1 MREIVLKFNFFLLPF
16 TTMYAQ
22 DLGQYISIDQN
33 TYTVEQLVRDVLIDN
48 QCAVLTNIVSSTG
61 TDFGSSNGIGYFS
74 SNGASFPLAQGIVL
88 STGNAA
94 ESVGP
99 ETGYI
104 SSGSQNWPGDADL
117 ANAIPNHDLVNS
129 YNASYITF
137 DFVPLS
143 NVISFNFVFASD
155 EYGFYQCEYTDAF
168 AFLLTDN
175 ETGVTTNLALVPGT
189 LNPISV
195 LSVRDNE
202 HNPDC
207 ASVNEEY
214 FEVYYGSTGL
224 PPIESPTNYTGH
236 TVKMTAQSTVVFNRS
251 YSIKLVIADAYD
263 PLLDAAVFLEGG
275 SFNLVQDLEDITL
288 CENDSV
294 QFNAP
299 EIEGGNYQWSGP
311 AGFSSNIQNPV
322 IETINTENQ
331 GEYFLD
337 ISLNDE
343 CAFTSSLNLFVNTT
357 PETQVMTSLELCDDN
372 LDGFMSFT
380 LTDKDIEAIN
390 GQTGIE
396 VTYHA
401 TQSDADNNSS
411 SLTSPFTNDIADLQT
426 VFIRLTNDSS
436 GCFSTMPMDLVVH
449 PLPILEEIELATQ
462 CDDNTDGLQTF
473 DMNGVEALLIGN
485 QTGIAVS
492 YHATQSDA
500 ENNSNELG
508 NSITTTQPYEQT
520 IYIRLEN
527 FFTGCYNTGATEL
540 QVDPMPVIPVLTPLV
555 LCDDNNVGDLQ
566 EEFDLSTKDTQ
577 VVNGQN
583 AMVSYHATLQD
594 AYDNSSPLPT
604 LFTSGTQT
612 IFAALQDTISGCR
625 VVSPLDLIVDPI
637 PDDFD
642 TLEIN
647 ICDFINV
654 GDLLAYYPNITIYD
668 SPESIQPLAP
678 SVTLLPGD
686 YYITQLN
693 NFNCKSINR
702 IKVNLSCLP
711 KIPDGFSPNEDG
723 FNDYFNIQNLY
734 DVFVEHKLK
743 IFNRFGTLI
752 FEGDNSKKWDGKAD
766 NSNKVVPVGTY
777 FYLLELNNTNND
789 RFTGWVYLNY

>member
-1 MREIVLKFNFFLLPF
+1 MRYFTIVFLLLSLSGH
-16 TTMYAQ
+16 TQ
-22 DLGQYISIDQN
+22 DSDQYISVDQN
-33 TYTVEQLVRDVLIDN
+33 IYTVEQLVKDVLINN
-48 QCAVLTNIVSSTG
+48 QCATITNIVSLTG
-61 TDFGSSNGIGYFS
+61 TDFGSTNGIGYFS
-74 SNGASFPLAQGIVL
+74 SNGASFPLSEGIIL

-104 SSGSQNWPGDADL
+104 SSGNENWPGDADL

-129 YNASYITF
+129 YNATYITF

-143 NVISFNFVFASD
+143 NAISFNFVFASD

-202 HNPDC
+202 HNTDC
-207 ASVNEEY
+207 ESVNEEY

-236 TVKMTAQSTVVFNRS
+236 TVKMTVQSTVVYNRS

-275 SFNLVQDLEDITL
+275 SFNLGQDLEDITL

-299 EIEGGNYQWSGP
+299 TIEGGNYQWSGP

-322 IETINTENQ
+322 IENISSISQ
-331 GEYFLD
+331 GEYFID

-343 CAFTSSLNLFVNTT
+343 CAFTSSLNLFVNAT
-357 PETQVMTSLELCDDN
+357 PEPVVMTSLELCDDN
-372 LDGFMSFT
+372 LDGFMSFI
-380 LTDKDIEAIN
+380 LTDKDIEALN

-411 SLTSPFTNDIADLQT
+411 SLTSPFTNDVAGLQT
-426 VFIRLTNDSS
+426 IFIRLTNDST

-449 PLPILEEIELATQ
+449 PLPILEEIELASQ
-462 CDDNTDGLQTF
+462 CDDDTDGLQTF
-473 DMNGVEALLIGN
+473 DMSGVEALLIGN
-485 QTGIAVS
+485 QTGMAVS

-527 FFTGCYNTGATEL
+527 LSTGCYTIGTTEL
-540 QVDPMPVIPVLTPLV
+540 QVDPLPVIPALTPLV

-566 EEFDLSTKDTQ
+566 EEFDLSLKDTQ

-625 VVSPLDLIVDPI
+625 VVSTLDLIVDPI

-642 TLEIN
+642 ILEIN
-647 ICDFINV
+647 ICDYTNV
-654 GDLLAYYPNITIYD
+654 GDLLVYYPNINIFD
-668 SPESIQPLAP
+668 SPDSTQPLASTVP
-678 SVTLLPGD
+678 LIPGN
-686 YYITQLN
+686 YYVTQLN
-693 NFNCKSINR
+693 DFNCNSLNS
-702 IKVNLSCLP
+702 IKVNLNCSP
-711 KIPDGFSPNEDG
+711 NIPDGFSPNGDG

-734 DVFVEHKLK
+734 DVFIEHKLK

-752 FEGDNSKKWDGKAD
+752 FEGDNSNKWEGTVH
-766 NSNKVVPVGTY
+766 NSNKIVPVGTY
-777 FYLLELNNTNND
+777 FYLLELNNTNNN
-789 RFTGWVYLNY
+789 RFTGWVYINY